1 MQTYPTGYA
10 ESHRIAEQ
18 IFREILPR
26 HGMAVREEQI
36 ALCHEVLDTL
46 YNKEIS
52 LCEAG
57 VGIGKTLAYLVAC
70 ILWQMHRP
78 SQLKMPVAIST
89 SSVALQDAILN
100 EYLPDLSAVLL
111 SEGII
116 TAPITAVIRKG
127 KERFVCDAR
136 LAERQA
142 KAISKG
148 SRQKGSLRMAENV
161 LDLDHIPGLSRYD
174 RCRICVPQSCPRDC
188 FLHLDCRYQQ
198 YLRDSRK
205 PDIQICNHNY
215 LLANASHRLE
225 ERPLLLRQYQALVVD
240 EAHKLPDAARQMYTE
255 TLSAQD
261 MDDLCSLLQ
270 QAHFK
275 GLSKRL
281 RTAFL
286 TLSISCTP
294 SFAMTKRKISIP
306 FSLTPFRQAAIA
318 DCINLLQYIGSQP
331 DMPHYLQYRL
341 AETES
346 LLRLFLLDV
355 PTRILYLEFSADDQL
370 TFCAASNRVPQL
382 LRSALW
388 NTREPT
394 ILTSG
399 TLTAAGDF
407 DHTEQLLGLA
417 AYAPLR
423 HFRAESPFDYRKKCL
438 LYIPARRAEAV
449 HENQYLADK
458 IVQLVSTC
466 HGHALVLFT
475 SYRQMRNVYDALGG
489 RLTFPVFQAGRGQ
502 NRSIQQF
509 KQSGNGVLFA
519 AGSCWEGIDF
529 PGNMVSLLII
539 AKLPFPI
546 PDPVSDYERRRY
558 PNLRD
563 YINAEVI
570 PEMQKKLRQGFGRA
584 IRTEQDSCVVAI
596 LDERAGIGGKYH
608 DAALAALPTCLTT
621 EKIEDVQQFIREQKR
636 PDYFL

>member
-1 MQTYPTGYA
+1 MQSYPTGYA

-78 SQLKMPVAIST
+78 SQLKMPVVIST
-89 SSVALQDAILN
+89 SSVALQDAILT
-100 EYLPDLSAVLL
+100 EYLPDLSAIMLA
-111 SEGII
+111 EGII
-116 TAPITAVIRKG
+116 TKPITAVVRKG

-188 FLHLDCRYQQ
+188 FLRLDCRYQQ

-281 RTAFL
+281 RTVFL
-286 TLSISCTP
+286 TLSISCAP

-355 PTRILYLEFSADDQL
+355 PTRILYLEFSADGQL

-423 HFRAESPFDYRKKCL
+423 HFRAESPFDYRGKCL
-438 LYIPARRAEAV
+438 LYIPRRRAASV
-449 HENQYLADK
+449 PENQYLADQ

-502 NRSIQQF
+502 NRTIQKF
-509 KQSGNGVLFA
+509 KESGNGVLFA

-529 PGNMVSLLII
+529 PGDMVSLLII
-539 AKLPFPI
+539 ARLPFPI
-546 PDPVSDYERRRY
+546 PDPVSNYERQQY
-558 PNLRD
+558 PKLRD
-563 YINAEVI
+563 YISAEVI

-608 DAALAALPTCLTT
+608 DAALAALPSCPTT